1 MSETDYVVFVAPLLK
16 GAFFVSL
23 TPIDGGAFPYAVL
36 SSTAALRKFVM
47 KEMQLEDCVVEE
59 IMQFASRRE
68 PYRYIGLVPQQA
80 QEAVRR
86 NHMKRQRLSLQF
98 RGALP
103 P

>member
-23 TPIDGGAFPYAVL
+23 TPIGGGAFPYAVL

-59 IMQFASRRE
+59 IMQFALRRE
-68 PYRYIGLVPQQA
+68 PYRYIGLVREQA
-80 QEAVRR
+80 QEAVRLK
-86 NHMKRQRLSLQF
+86 HMKRQCTLM
-98 RGALP
+98 P
-103 P
+103 